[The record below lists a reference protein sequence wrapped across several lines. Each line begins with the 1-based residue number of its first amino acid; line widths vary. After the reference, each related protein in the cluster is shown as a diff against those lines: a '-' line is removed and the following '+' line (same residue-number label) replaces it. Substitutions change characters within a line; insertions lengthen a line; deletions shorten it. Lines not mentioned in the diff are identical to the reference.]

1 MPCSPRAPHVLYVAW
16 GFPPGR
22 SGGVYRALATANAFA
37 AGGFRVTVL
46 TAERETFERHTGVDP
61 SLEALLDPSIK
72 VERVPFTWPY
82 PVTDRAEWSRVRR
95 LTPRLWW
102 RARVLLDQVG
112 FPEKVYG
119 RWRRPL
125 ERAAEAVHRRDPVDL
140 VVATANP
147 YVDFAAASHL
157 KNRHG
162 IPYVVDYRD
171 AWLLDVFDGH
181 QTHSDRSRPARYER
195 TLLHSACEIWFVNEP
210 IRRWHAKRYEA
221 DASRMR
227 VVANGFD
234 PDFAPTP
241 RVSVATGDTLRFGYI
256 GTVSSKVPLAA
267 FAAGWAAA
275 RRSVPELA
283 GAEAEIWG
291 YLGFHT
297 GPQPELAAL
306 VDRHAA
312 DGLSYAGPLPKAEVA
327 RTYARFDALLLI
339 LGAGDYVTSGK
350 VYEYVASALP
360 IVSVHAPGNAAS
372 EVLRDYPLWFPV
384 PDLEPSSIAAALG
397 AAARA
402 ARTADAETRER
413 CREFGRQYA
422 RPLQLEPRVAQL
434 FEMVSAKPG

>member
-1 MPCSPRAPHVLYVAW
+1 MPPPRAPHVLYVAW

-46 TAERETFERHTGVDP
+46 TAARETFERHTGIDP
-61 SLEALLDPSIK
+61 SLEALLDPSIE
-72 VERVPFTWPY
+72 VARVPFTWPY
-82 PVTDRAEWSRVRR
+82 PVTDRSEWSRVRR
-95 LTPRLWW
+95 LSPRLWW
-102 RARVLLDQVG
+102 RARVLLDQIS

-125 ERAAEAVHRRDPVDL
+125 ERAAAAVHRRNPVDL

-147 YVDFAAASHL
+147 YVDFAAANHL
-157 KNRHG
+157 FTRHG
-162 IPYVVDYRD
+162 VPYVVDYRD

-195 TLLHSACEIWFVNEP
+195 TLLRSACEIWFVNEP
-210 IRRWHAKRYEA
+210 IRRWHAERYGV
-221 DASRMR
+221 DAARMR

-234 PDFAPTP
+234 PDFAPAP
-241 RVSVATGDTLRFGYI
+241 RAAPATSKTLRFGYI
-256 GTVSSKVPLAA
+256 GTVSSKVPLGD

-291 YLGFHT
+291 HLGFHA
-297 GPQPELAAL
+297 GPQPELMAL
-306 VDRHAA
+306 VDRYAA
-312 DGLSYAGPLPKAEVA
+312 DGLAYAGPLAKTDVA
-327 RTYARFDALLLI
+327 RTYGRFDALLLI
-339 LGAGDYVTSGK
+339 LGTGHYVTSGK

-372 EVLRDYPLWFPV
+372 DVLRDYPLWFPV
-384 PDLEPSSIAAALG
+384 NDLEPGSIAAALG

-402 ARTADAETRER
+402 ARSADAETRER
-413 CREFGRQYA
+413 CREFAGRYA
-422 RPLQLEPRVAQL
+422 RPLQLAPRVAHL
-434 FEMVSAKPG
+434 LETVSANPG